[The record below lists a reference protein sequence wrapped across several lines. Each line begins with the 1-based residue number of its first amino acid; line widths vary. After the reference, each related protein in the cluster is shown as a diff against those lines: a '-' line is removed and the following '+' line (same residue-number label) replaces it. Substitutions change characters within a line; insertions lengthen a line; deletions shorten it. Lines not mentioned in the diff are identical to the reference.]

1 MNRQVW
7 ETIVTI
13 NNYISP
19 LDAKDKQIE
28 IKSNDLIELRSKLRI
43 ELETIR
49 QLLTEQYS
57 QRDVYLVLFPFI
69 AHCDELIRKL
79 IIDRENLNWPSF
91 QEEFYKIDDAGD
103 TFYDLLDDLLTKPD
117 TLPFVYEIYLFCLKD
132 GFLGRYSNY
141 PDTIKDYIKK
151 LNKYISLR
159 PLLDNPTQVAV
170 SHKRIFFRIP
180 NYFYYISAGVLL
192 LGLYYILMF
201 FGSIWKPY
209 E

>member
-57 QRDVYLVLFPFI
+57 QRDVYLVLS
-69 AHCDELIRKL
+69 
-79 IIDRENLNWPSF
+79 WPSF